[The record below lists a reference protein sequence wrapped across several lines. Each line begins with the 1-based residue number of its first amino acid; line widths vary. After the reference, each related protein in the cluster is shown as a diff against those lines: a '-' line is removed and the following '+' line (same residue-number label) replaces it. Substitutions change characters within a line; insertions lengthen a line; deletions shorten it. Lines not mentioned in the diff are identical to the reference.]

1 MYYTRKDDPN
11 FIIPGSALSLYD
23 EERLREEFHALS
35 VEEMIAITEA
45 APSYHF
51 HPDWYE
57 DLADLA
63 KVDFTTA
70 EEVLAAAKRK
80 SGQV

>member
-11 FIIPGSALSLYD
+11 FIIPRSALSLYD
-23 EERLREEFHALS
+23 EEKLAKEFHALS

-57 DLADLA
+57 DIADLA
-63 KVDFTTA
+63 GVDFTTA
-70 EEVLAAAKRK
+70 EEVISAAKRK
-80 SGQV
+80 IGGR